1 MQPDI
6 LQVPGERRVIPQDT
20 RSFIERVRDYVD
32 ALGRPSLP
40 VWARASGPHVLLSL
54 WQGDAFARLTPLG
67 GGQYGLAF
75 RASAGEGPRTHDG
88 TAARATHTNA
98 WEPLLLV
105 DELADVVEH
114 ALVAV
119 DALAD

>member
-6 LQVPGERRVIPQDT
+6 LHVPGERRPIRQDT

-54 WQGDAFARLTPLG
+54 WHADAFARLTPLG

-75 RASAGEGPRTHDG
+75 RAAEARTS
-88 TAARATHTNA
+88 HTNA

-105 DELADVVEH
+105 DDLPQVVEH

>member
-6 LQVPGERRVIPQDT
+6 LQVPGERRAIPSDT
-20 RSFIERVRDYVD
+20 RSFIERVRDYID

-40 VWARASGPHVLLSL
+40 VWARANGPHVLLSL

-75 RASAGEGPRTHDG
+75 RAVEART
-88 TAARATHTNA
+88 THTNA

-105 DELADVVEH
+105 DELAQVVEH

-119 DALAD
+119 DAIAD

>member
-1 MQPDI
+1 MQPNI
-6 LQVPGERRVIPQDT
+6 LHASVERRAIPPDT
-20 RSFIERVRDYVD
+20 RSFIERVRDYID
-32 ALGRPSLP
+32 ALGRPSMP
-40 VWARASGPHVLLSL
+40 VWVRASGPHVLLGL

-75 RASAGEGPRTHDG
+75 RAVEAKPS
-88 TAARATHTNA
+88 HTNA

-105 DELADVVEH
+105 DELAQVVEH